1 MYQLFLLTLSY
12 NLISLQTLWLY
23 YIHTNM
29 WSCCF
34 VAVFLLNITIK
45 VNASWY
51 AIFVCKT
58 LAYKYIIKHARFCQ
72 KRWAKKHASTDLLN
86 TQNMQHLHKD
96 HWLPQPSKL
105 HQFCPLMDRQS
116 IFPSISQHKF
126 IDIYTPKSNLYGYCF
141 FSPWMQTI
149 SSRAWVVFDG
159 SNAYC

>member
-1 MYQLFLLTLSY
+1 MLSFFALHY
-12 NLISLQTLWLY
+12 NKGQCIMVWL
-23 YIHTNM
+23 
-29 WSCCF
+29 
-34 VAVFLLNITIK
+34 
-45 VNASWY
+45 
-51 AIFVCKT
+51 FVCKT

-72 KRWAKKHASTDLLN
+72 KRWAKKHASTDLLH

-141 FSPWMQTI
+141 FSPWMQNHLFQSLSSFWRFKRLLLITTI
-149 SSRAWVVFDG
+149 MRQIYIHQFSFFLRQLEESFF
-159 SNAYC
+159 CIFH